1 MDGKVTDSSKMD
13 QIQSYDYRKNE
24 KRRWLLLGTG
34 ILVSIVLFIIDIIAG
49 ERWIPLSKIMAAVFY
64 PGTMRITDLV
74 IINDIKD
81 TKSLYGLSCRSC
93 FGVQRWNYANC
104 FE

>member
-13 QIQSYDYRKNE
+13 QTQSYDYRKNE

-49 ERWIPLSKIMAAVFY
+49 ERHA
-64 PGTMRITDLV
+64 TD
-74 IINDIKD
+74 
-81 TKSLYGLSCRSC
+81 R
-93 FGVQRWNYANC
+93 
-104 FE
+104 